1 MKHVISAIYIAI
13 FKVYNKVGEEK
24 RYKKANVGIK

>member
-24 RYKKANVGIK
+24 KIQKSQRSRL